1 MGKFEKYLKKSFCWR
16 PNLSNNDLNVG
27 IWRTGQYTP
36 TKKSRGGGGGGG
48 TWVNFCWVC
57 AAGLLEPL
65 LHYSLYFRGQ
75 YYIDSIL
82 VTSRQICNFR
92 DPNY

>member
-36 TKKSRGGGGGGG
+36 TKKSRGWGGEGVLGLIFAGCVPLAS
-48 TWVNFCWVC
+48 WSPYFIIVC
-57 AAGLLEPL
+57 
-65 LHYSLYFRGQ
+65 
-75 YYIDSIL
+75 
-82 VTSRQICNFR
+82 TSVANII
-92 DPNY
+92 

>member
-36 TKKSRGGGGGGG
+36 TKKSRGWGGEGVLGLIFAGCVPLAS
-48 TWVNFCWVC
+48 WNPYFIIVC
-57 AAGLLEPL
+57 
-65 LHYSLYFRGQ
+65 
-75 YYIDSIL
+75 
-82 VTSRQICNFR
+82 TSVANII
-92 DPNY
+92 